1 MLIVRESLIPPQP
14 KSALEKYRLGL
25 SPVPRK
31 RVATFLGLA
40 WVFPGILEKV
50 FHLILVMTTTEER
63 GNNPKLSG
71 QMEEYFTNH
80 AIFPEIA
87 GEFPF

>member
-1 MLIVRESLIPPQP
+1 
-14 KSALEKYRLGL
+14 
-25 SPVPRK
+25 
-31 RVATFLGLA
+31 
-40 WVFPGILEKV
+40 
-50 FHLILVMTTTEER
+50 MTTTEER

-87 GEFPF
+87 GEFPFQKATCFLFFKIGHVRSR